1 MYFVDREVR
10 RDEEEPAFFYHS
22 DHLGSAAYLTYHGG
36 VVQTLNYLPYGED
49 WVELNFFAPHDTTR
63 LGIYR
68 FNGKEKDYE
77 SGFHYYGARYYWSE
91 VLTSWLSV
99 DPMADKY
106 PSISPYAYC
115 AWNPVR
121 LVDPDGRWV
130 WNSYGN
136 LVAQKGDNINTMS
149 TFLGTSVE
157 NCATM
162 LNRCGLISSSGVNI
176 TAGCTL
182 PQRNLWI
189 EGSTSSDYYTVDNN
203 FTAIL
208 HYYVGGGTSV
218 NIGDKS
224 TSLLYNST
232 EFLENH
238 TSIISNSQKKDG
250 VFSVN
255 MTGDM
260 FHIGRTNV
268 KYTKNRGH
276 NTSTITYSAFS
287 DDGFWDPAFWSEN
300 TLGKW
305 GVGGDL
311 YKPDG
316 KGGHLEMGGVPYDY
330 IPRERTYFYKPEE

>member
-1 MYFVDREVR
+1 MTDIQHLSIGETFY
-10 RDEEEPAFFYHS
+10 YHS

-77 SGFHYYGARYYWSE
+77 SGFHYYGASYYWSE

-268 KYTKNRGH
+268 KYTKNRGL
-276 NTSTITYSAFS
+276 NTSTITYSTR
-287 DDGFWDPAFWSEN
+287 WRN
-300 TLGKW
+300 
-305 GVGGDL
+305 
-311 YKPDG
+311 
-316 KGGHLEMGGVPYDY
+316 
-330 IPRERTYFYKPEE
+330 